1 MNPFMKKAIATLL
14 AALAIAAGNLI
25 ASDLDLSTLK
35 DAERIADQLY
45 YEAFHESLAIPP
57 GSEYSRPRTK
67 SINWIK
73 FGARFTRSSLSLS
86 NMSDIISVITTTLPL
101 ERNPRLRRASLGR
114 SVTTRALPIASTGRF
129 GVPLR
134 W

>member
-14 AALAIAAGNLI
+14 AALAIAAGNLN

-57 GSEYSRPRTK
+57 GSEYLKAKDKIYQLDRIR
-67 SINWIK
+67 
-73 FGARFTRSSLSLS
+73 GAIHKVLSE
-86 NMSDIISVITTTLPL
+86 L
-101 ERNPRLRRASLGR
+101 E
-114 SVTTRALPIASTGRF
+114 
-129 GVPLR
+129 
-134 W
+134 